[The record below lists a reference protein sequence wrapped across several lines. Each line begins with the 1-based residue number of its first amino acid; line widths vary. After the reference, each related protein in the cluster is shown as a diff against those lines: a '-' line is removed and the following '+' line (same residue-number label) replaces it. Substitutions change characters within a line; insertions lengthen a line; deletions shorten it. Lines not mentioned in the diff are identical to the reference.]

1 MEMSGPRQKVLIVD
15 DDPDDRMIILETLKT
30 CDASVDCYELKHGNG
45 VLDYMNKTFTD
56 TLPSFI
62 LLDLNMPGK
71 NGKQVLKELK
81 GDSKFISIP
90 IIIFTTTSSIREK
103 QESYF
108 LGANCFVTKP
118 HNYESFKG
126 VINAI
131 TNLYCYKNGNGRQQ
145 NNL

>member
-1 MEMSGPRQKVLIVD
+1 MEMSSPRQKVLIVD
-15 DDPDDRMIILETLKT
+15 DDPDDRMIILETLKN
-30 CDASVDCYELKHGNG
+30 CDASVECYELQHGNG
-45 VLDYMNKTFTD
+45 VLDYMNATFTD

-81 GDSKFISIP
+81 SDSKYIGIP
-90 IIIFTTTSSIREK
+90 IIIFTTTSSAKER

-118 HNYESFKG
+118 HNYNSFRG
-126 VINAI
+126 ILGAI
-131 TNLYCYKNGNGRQQ
+131 TNLYCHNTLNGGNKT
-145 NNL
+145 NL